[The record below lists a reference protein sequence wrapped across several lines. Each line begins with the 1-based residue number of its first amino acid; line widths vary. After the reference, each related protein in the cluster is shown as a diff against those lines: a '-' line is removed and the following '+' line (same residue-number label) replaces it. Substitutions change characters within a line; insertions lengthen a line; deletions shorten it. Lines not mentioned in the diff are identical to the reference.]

1 VVQEVNDLREKALRG
16 GLAKA
21 GAQAA
26 TFGLRIGA
34 IAVLARLLEPREFG
48 LIGMVTAV
56 TGVLS
61 LFKDAGLPLAT
72 VQRSSVTHDQLSTL
86 FWLNVLVG
94 ALLAVF
100 TLALALPL
108 AAFYGE
114 PRLVWITAALAPGF
128 VLGGVGAQ
136 HAAILARGMRFTDL
150 AAIDV
155 ASIFISA
162 AVGVGMASAGYGYW
176 SLVGM
181 SLAAPAASSAGA
193 WLVARWMPGRPR
205 RGADVTSMV
214 QLGGTVTLNTILVY
228 VACNLDKALL
238 GRFWGASAV
247 GLYGRAYQLISIPTE
262 NLNGAVGGVALS
274 AMSRLQGDPPRLKSY
289 FLKGYALVLA
299 LTVPIT
305 IGCALFADE
314 IVALLLGPRWV
325 EAAPVL
331 RLLTPTILV
340 FALINPTFW
349 LLFALGRL
357 RRSLRMAMV
366 MGPLVIVAYVLGLPY
381 GPRGVA
387 LAYSVALAAWAL
399 PHIAW
404 CVHGTPVPLGD
415 VMRTVSRPLL
425 SGIVAAAVGLA
436 FQATRPAALSPVATL
451 AAGGVLVTGAYL
463 WMLLYA
469 AGQKA
474 FFLELCRGLRGG
486 TSTTEV
492 S

>member
-1 VVQEVNDLREKALRG
+1 VNDLRQKALRG

-21 GAQAA
+21 CAQAA
-26 TFGLRIGA
+26 TLGLRIGT
-34 IAVLARLLEPREFG
+34 IAVLARMLDPGEFG
-48 LIGMVTAV
+48 LVGMVTV
-56 TGVLS
+56 LTGVLS
-61 LFKDAGLPLAT
+61 LLKDAGLPLAT
-72 VQRSSVTHDQLSTL
+72 VQRATVTPDQLSTL
-86 FWLNVLVG
+86 FWLNAVVG
-94 ALLAVF
+94 ALLALI
-100 TLALALPL
+100 TLALALPI

-114 PRLVWITAALAPGF
+114 PRLVWVTAALAPGF
-128 VLGGVGAQ
+128 VLSGLGAQ

-155 ASIFISA
+155 ASILVSA
-162 AVGVGMASAGYGYW
+162 AVGIGMASAGYGYW

-193 WLVARWMPGRPR
+193 WLVARWVPGRPR

-214 QLGGTVTLNTILVY
+214 QLGGTVTLNTMVVY
-228 VACNLDKALL
+228 AACNLDKALL
-238 GRFWGASAV
+238 GRFWGAAAV
-247 GLYGRAYQLISIPTE
+247 GLYGRAYQLVNIPTE
-262 NLNGAVGGVALS
+262 NLSGAIGGVALS

-299 LTVPIT
+299 LTVPVT

-314 IVALLLGPRWV
+314 IVAVLLGPRWL
-325 EAAPVL
+325 EAAALL

-357 RRSLRMAMV
+357 GRSLRMAMV
-366 MGPLVIVAYVLGLPY
+366 MGPLVVVAYILGLPY

-399 PHIAW
+399 PHLAW
-404 CVHGTPVPLGD
+404 CVHGTPVPLGE
-415 VMRTVSRPLL
+415 VMRAVSRPLL
-425 SGIVAAAVGLA
+425 SGIVAAAAGLV
-436 FQATRPAALSPVATL
+436 FQATRPAGLSPLATL
-451 AAGGVLVTGAYL
+451 GLGGALVAGTYL

-474 FFLELCRGLRGG
+474 LFLDVLRGLRRGP
-486 TSTTEV
+486 STTEV
-492 S
+492 P